1 MKKGFLLLI
10 LALTSS
16 AVSSAEETAKA
27 DNMERLIFTPTAGG
41 LNYGEYN
48 VNFRMYKGGGL
59 LTRAVFGVLQG
70 FNVGFSWD
78 VESLIGSE
86 TAKGRDPNLY
96 LKMDLFRGNHAFPK
110 VSLGYDRQ
118 GYEWNESTGTS
129 TQKYL
134 IEPMS
139 FFLVMTKELF
149 FPNFFVTGG
158 ANYNKDLAK
167 NSDSFRD
174 KINSFAG
181 FSFRPSK
188 FGFCAE
194 GINLGRGNDLCRFNA
209 GAILQFTEGLE
220 FMLNFENITRKETE
234 ENGSAGENAKIE
246 RALSIIYRAAF

>member
-1 MKKGFLLLI
+1 MKKGLLLFI
-10 LALTSS
+10 LACVLT
-16 AVSSAEETAKA
+16 ADLPAEETAKA

-41 LNYGEYN
+41 MNYGEYN
-48 VNFRMYKGGGL
+48 ANFRMYKGGGM

-70 FNVGFSWD
+70 FNVGFSWNVD
-78 VESLIGSE
+78 SLIGSE

-96 LKMDLFRGNHAFPK
+96 LKMDLFRGNYAFPK

-118 GYEWNESTGTS
+118 GYEWRDSTGTS
-129 TQKYL
+129 TQKYR
-134 IEPMS
+134 IEPIG

-158 ANYNKDLAK
+158 ANYNKDIAK
-167 NSDSFRD
+167 NPESFRD
-174 KINSFAG
+174 KISSFAG
-181 FSFRPSK
+181 FSFKPSK

-194 GINLGRGNDLCRFNA
+194 GINLGRGNGLCRFNA

-220 FMLNFENITRKETE
+220 FMLNFENITRTEIE
-234 ENGSAGENAKIE
+234 ENGLAEEDAKIE